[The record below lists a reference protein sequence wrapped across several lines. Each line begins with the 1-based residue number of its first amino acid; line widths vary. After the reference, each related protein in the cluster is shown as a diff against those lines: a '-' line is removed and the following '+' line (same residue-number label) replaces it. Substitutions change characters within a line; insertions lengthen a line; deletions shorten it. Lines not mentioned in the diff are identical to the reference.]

1 MMSRR
6 AVRPP
11 RWKGEPVQA
20 ILLDL
25 DGTLLD
31 TVEDITVALNR
42 ATAEQQLAT
51 LTTAH
56 VRDLIGRGVPT
67 LIAPAPESTTHLE
80 YPWPSSLSA
89 NYSITPQN
97 MTMVSLHS
105 M

>member
-6 AVRPP
+6 AVGPP
-11 RWKGEPVQA
+11 RWKGKTLQA

-31 TVEDITVALNR
+31 TVEDVTVALNR

-56 VRDLIGRGVPT
+56 VSPTKSHVPCGRRAASELAWVASRAGPFNPDVPDR
-67 LIAPAPESTTHLE
+67 L
-80 YPWPSSLSA
+80 
-89 NYSITPQN
+89 
-97 MTMVSLHS
+97 M
-105 M
+105 

>member
-31 TVEDITVALNR
+31 TVEDITVAL
-42 ATAEQQLAT
+42 EMLEGKT
-51 LTTAH
+51 LPG
-56 VRDLIGRGVPT
+56 L
-67 LIAPAPESTTHLE
+67 
-80 YPWPSSLSA
+80 
-89 NYSITPQN
+89 
-97 MTMVSLHS
+97 
-105 M
+105 